1 MEAKHFKTAL
11 KYGSLTYQ
19 YNENK
24 GKFVYL
30 FTPYN
35 YYTCNFTE
43 INNTSLNIVIN
54 KVIKVIDFIENTM
67 KQIRIKVSQ
76 INMIEEVVGNY
87 PTEDKQIELNC
98 LYSELLEL
106 RNKLPINKR
115 IKK

>member
-1 MEAKHFKTAL
+1 MTTNQFKTVL
-11 KYGSLTYQ
+11 KYGSLSYQ

-24 GKFVYL
+24 RKFVYL
-30 FTPYN
+30 FTPYD

-54 KVIKVIDFIENTM
+54 KVIKVVDFIENTM

-87 PTEDKQIELNC
+87 PTESKQIELNC
-98 LYSELLEL
+98 LYSEFQEL
-106 RNKLPINKR
+106 KNKLPINKR